1 MVTSQPQ
8 LVVNAAGQTLD
19 RLTVPPPH
27 WRSRADHAVDHHPQ
41 KRQKEPPADVFQPA
55 AAAPVPPKEQR
66 DNSQGSLTA
75 SVYTT
80 RELVSWLAGLARAQ
94 YLLGR
99 RLAVGRICL
108 RLSLSPLSSPGR
120 GGKWPKDTWCSEL
133 VGKPFQEVKETLLQ
147 QDRNIL
153 KQIDPSDLQI
163 LIFK

>member
-19 RLTVPPPH
+19 RLTVPPSH
-27 WRSRADHAVDHHPQ
+27 WWSRAVHAVDHHPQ
-41 KRQKEPPADVFQPA
+41 KRQKAPPADVFQPA
-55 AAAPVPPKEQR
+55 AAAPVPRKEQR
-66 DNSQGSLTA
+66 DNNRGSLTA

-80 RELVSWLAGLARAQ
+80 RELVSWLGGLARAQ

-99 RLAVGRICL
+99 RLAVGRTCL
-108 RLSLSPLSSPGR
+108 RPSPSPLSSPGH
-120 GGKWPKDTWCSEL
+120 GGKWLKDTWCSEF
-133 VGKPFQEVKETLLQ
+133 VGKPFREVKETLLQ